1 VLPVHITHGRLLVHS
16 GQEREREIEI
26 ISSLKRSS
34 EVFTGLSFL
43 TILSANEIMPAKHNL
58 HTACRVKIADNT
70 QVIDDKNCYQQPY

>member
-1 VLPVHITHGRLLVHS
+1 MVGCWFTLAK
-16 GQEREREIEI
+16 REREIEI

-58 HTACRVKIADNT
+58 HTAYRVKIADNT
-70 QVIDDKNCYQQPY
+70 QVIDDKNWDR